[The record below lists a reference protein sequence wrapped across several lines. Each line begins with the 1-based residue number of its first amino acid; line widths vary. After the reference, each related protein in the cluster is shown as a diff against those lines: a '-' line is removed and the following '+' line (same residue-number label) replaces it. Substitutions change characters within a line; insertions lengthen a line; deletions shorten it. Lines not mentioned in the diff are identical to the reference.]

1 MAHVMSRQK
10 SRTTI
15 YDVASRAGVAISTVS
30 RVLNNSNDV
39 SEPTRLRV
47 QQAIEELQ
55 FRPDRTAK
63 TLAQKSMRSL
73 AIAIPTFTTPFH
85 TELLKGCRSCL
96 QDQQTDLLLCDLGS
110 TSPHATLLNFL
121 KRGAVDGLLVAGVPI
136 NDALAA
142 ELTALRA
149 PVVLIGAQHESFDSY
164 YWDDIAGA
172 SEAVRHLISQGHRR
186 IGMLKAHTESELQS
200 LRVQGYRQAL
210 ESAGIEYD
218 SNLLR
223 SGRTEKHA
231 GFSEE
236 AGYEAMQD
244 LLELDPA
251 VTAVFASSDVQA
263 IGAWKA
269 VRDAGRRVPQDVAL
283 VGYDDIK
290 TSQFIGLTSIDQ
302 SMHEVGRRATSRLLD
317 RIAGKVP
324 QDEVVDELIRPKLV
338 VRDTS
343 RYSRS

>member
-1 MAHVMSRQK
+1 MPRPK

-30 RVLNNSNDV
+30 RVLNNSSDV

-47 QQAIEELQ
+47 QQAIQDLQ

-63 TLAQKSMRSL
+63 TLAQKTTRSL

-96 QDQQTDLLLCDLGS
+96 QDQQTDLLLSDLGS
-110 TSPHATLLNFL
+110 ISPHATLLNFL

-136 NDALAA
+136 NDAIAV
-142 ELTALRA
+142 ELEALRA
-149 PVVLIGAQHESFDSY
+149 PVVLIGARHASFDSF
-164 YWDDIAGA
+164 YWDDVAG
-172 SEAVRHLISQGHRR
+172 SREAVRHLISQGHRR
-186 IGMLKAHTESELQS
+186 IGMLRAHRDSELQS
-200 LRVQGYRQAL
+200 LRIQGYREAL
-210 ESAGIEYD
+210 ESAGIDFDD
-218 SNLLR
+218 SLLR

-236 AGYEAMQD
+236 AGYEGMQD
-244 LLELDPA
+244 LLAVDPP

-269 VRDAGRRVPQDVAL
+269 VRDAGKRVPQDVAL

-302 SMHEVGRRATSRLLD
+302 SMHEVGRRATTRLLE
-317 RIAGKVP
+317 RIAGKIP
-324 QDEVVDELIRPKLV
+324 ETEVLDELVRPRLV

>member
-1 MAHVMSRQK
+1 MSRQK

-30 RVLNNSNDV
+30 RVLNNSSDV

-47 QQAIEELQ
+47 QQAIHDLQ

-63 TLAQKSMRSL
+63 ALAQRSIRSL

-85 TELLKGCRSCL
+85 AELLKGIRLCL
-96 QDQQTDLLLCDLGS
+96 QSQQTDLLLCDLGS

-121 KRGAVDGLLVAGVPI
+121 QRGAVDGLLVAGVPI
-136 NDALAA
+136 NGIVAA
-142 ELTALRA
+142 ELSALRA
-149 PVVLIGAQHESFDSY
+149 PVVLIGARNEAFDSY
-164 YWDDIAGA
+164 YWDDIAGTR
-172 SEAVRHLISQGHRR
+172 EAIRHLVSQGHER

-200 LRVQGYRQAL
+200 HRVRGYRKAL
-210 ESAGIEYD
+210 EEAGLTYD
-218 SNLLR
+218 SDLIR
-223 SGRTEKHA
+223 SGHTIKHA
-231 GFSEE
+231 GYSEE
-236 AGYEAMQD
+236 AGYEGMQD
-244 LLELDPA
+244 LLKLDPP

-269 VRDAGRRVPQDVAL
+269 VRDAGLRVPEDIAI

-302 SMHEVGRRATSRLLD
+302 DMHEVGRMATERLLD
-317 RIAGKVP
+317 RIAGKVAA
-324 QDEVVDELIRPKLV
+324 DDIIDKLIQPKLV

-343 RYSRS
+343 RYSRA